1 MRAENLILEGK
12 TEGTLSQRFFCFLWH
27 YLHLSRGGIR
37 LIICCS
43 YANML
48 NEMGYS
54 FSLARNC
61 LRNIYGRRLEHDAI
75 NAHKTERRIFACR
88 SYTLCFRAAF
98 KPEFEQISS
107 VDGKVSCPRIYLLR
121 RRFLLVF
128 P

>member
-1 MRAENLILEGK
+1 
-12 TEGTLSQRFFCFLWH
+12 
-27 YLHLSRGGIR
+27 
-37 LIICCS
+37 
-43 YANML
+43 ML
-48 NEMGYS
+48 KEIGYS

-88 SYTLCFRAAF
+88 SYTLCLRAAF
-98 KPEFEQISS
+98 KPEFEQISN
-107 VDGKVSCPRIYLLR
+107 VDGKVSCLRIYLLR